1 MRRAL
6 WGWIT
11 AGVVT
16 ALIVTLAV
24 VWPGLDAQRTPSTEP
39 GVWALQTG
47 ENVRYARI
55 NTEVLELDTV
65 RTVSNPSG
73 IVQSERGAFL
83 FAESDSRLLEID
95 TAMPIDYDDE
105 AQATADRTPGGT
117 VAVATAGEYVAY
129 LTDTGT
135 VFAGVLGEATL
146 LIEPHPAEED
156 ESEEGSDDEGST
168 APSWTAD
175 AIAIDD
181 AGVLYAYTADDS
193 IVTRYDVAQ
202 RRLLGEDAAPSG
214 LTSEGLE
221 LTAVDGT
228 WFLVDA
234 TSGEIWRRGQ
244 ADAFQPGL
252 GGVVVAGTATA
263 RGESA
268 YLADDLGLVE
278 LPKGGGPRRVFDAPG
293 GAPAAPRVFNG
304 DVYAAWLDIA
314 GGTMWRM
321 PVSGGSGGSDGTQI
335 SLDYGGLELP
345 EEREPVFTSSGSRM
359 ILNETRSGWV
369 WTMPDGTLVPS
380 SQEWE
385 PEDDLEEET
394 VETQEQAEVVTDPR
408 PPVAEDDAFGVRP
421 GTLVSLPV
429 MLNDHDPN
437 QDVLTI
443 MEGSVS
449 GLPAEFGRLAIT
461 DDGGRITVDVAPDAT
476 GSATFQYQ
484 VIDGTQEGGRASEPA
499 TVTLTVSEG
508 NRAPVWCG
516 VEGCLAEWP
525 SPELAPGGTVTV
537 PVLDG
542 WVDPDGDP
550 VVLLDVANPS
560 GEGAAS
566 VTPDGDVVYQ
576 HSNSSSGSS
585 TVELHVTVADTQGA
599 QTTRS
604 LAVKVD
610 PNPQLH
616 AESFAVLDSVGTIA
630 VDVEPHVTG
639 TEGRLSVESARV
651 LDNAD
656 ATAVP
661 SAFGIGFDFTADE
674 EGIYLVRYTVTDG
687 MSSAEATAR
696 ITLLPEDAP
705 AQLSAAP
712 VTAFVH
718 QGADVTIDV
727 MPTVTNPTRRVL
739 MLSEPQV
746 SPADGATLQVDV
758 VGQSA
763 LRLTGTTADGEAGL
777 LGTVRYTVSDG
788 TLDDGAQVAGEASV
802 FLLPPASDL
811 SPIAVDDSVVVRAGA
826 QIDIPVLDN
835 DVAPAGRS
843 LMLDPSAVQSST
855 DRALAFAAGSVIRYL
870 APKEPGDYRIDYSVY
885 AAGAPSLADSAAVTV
900 RVVGEEENRPPQPHR
915 LEGRVLAGQSV
926 EIPLQRFGADPDGDT
941 VELDRILTQPDVGSA
956 SISADGES
964 IVYRSAPGSFGQVSF
979 TYQVVDGQGLPGT
992 GRVRVGV
999 MDAEADPRPVLYTD
1013 YVQVQ
1018 GAEDAEVTVTPLAND
1033 IDPLGGELSLENVVP
1048 DVPATLSDGTENP
1061 RHVELMDRLS
1071 VEGDT
1076 VRVRPGAE
1084 FGTISYLYDVETSGG
1099 NSARGRIVVY
1109 VTRERVPDYPVVSD
1123 TRLTL
1128 ETRDRFE
1135 NGVDVVDGSVA
1146 WSGGSVDDLEL
1157 ALWGEQEG
1165 AEVSGNRISGE
1176 LTPEARV
1183 IPFQL
1188 TGQSTSGDDVA
1199 GYGFLRV
1206 PGDRA
1211 ALAEKAD
1218 APPIEVQEGESVEF
1232 DMRDRVATPRG
1243 RTLEVGSEV
1252 ATSGART
1259 AATCSVRGSVITYAA
1274 GDGAPWSDACA
1285 VPVRLD
1291 GDEAWTVLSVGIRV
1305 IPNAPQPDL
1314 KAAAVTVSPGDTA
1327 TFDLQ
1332 QMVTWPG
1339 GRVGD
1344 PVSFGFE
1351 FGGSALSASASGS
1364 IVTVTAHD
1372 TARPGTQER
1381 ATVTSTSHDDVS
1393 PASLTFTVGDA
1404 PSQLPRGG
1412 TAEQLC
1418 RTTQG
1423 GSCDIQVVG
1432 IPGETNPLPGTPLR
1446 LMSVQ
1451 SSQACA
1457 GVSFSVASDTH
1468 VRASWAP
1475 GTPGATCR
1483 ARFAVEDAQG
1493 RVSGGEAMGTVLLD
1507 LHGLPNTPGG
1517 VNQIGYDDGQVM
1529 LRVDPGTSRA
1539 AYPALQGFRVTWNGQ
1554 EVATCSADGAC
1565 PVINAPNGEQRD
1577 YVVRAF
1583 NSTGESEGSVQT
1595 RAWAFRPPAAPRD
1608 VQWRPVQTDDGRGH
1622 LVNIDVTVA
1631 EPQQTGSLEI
1641 WSAATNEITPVDVR
1655 GRSRVRIDSFNVGSN
1670 DLTDITITP
1679 VSIHNIPAGLSG
1691 VKTGESVSIKMHGVG
1706 APTDLRITSA
1716 SSENVGN
1723 GQARIDVEAWAGAGS
1738 SAAGT
1743 SVEYGFALDGQRCFP
1758 SSSSPRASF
1767 TVQDGR
1773 EYVVQACAQTRY
1785 NDDIYGYAGLVKS
1798 QPVRAVQN
1806 LPKPKGAT
1814 FYVNRDPS
1822 LTVEGVTAT
1831 ASWSISPDSLE
1842 GPTSEKPHENHYVF
1856 STGWEHRYGA
1866 DPDIGVRWEHD
1877 WWPGVY
1883 SEWGDVTP
1891 RGNSAPYQVRA
1902 QVSVQGSCVGGQ
1914 QAPSLR
1920 ESYAGE
1926 GLRNSTLTVGNATP
1940 RYERWD
1946 EGWFGGRWETIR
1958 ADEPGVVPPNAE
1970 RVVFTPTL
1978 SWDGGSYDIRGT
1990 GRNDI
1995 ELTLSCTPTQTTP
2008 PEDETGGDTGGE
2020 PPTP

>member
-156 ESEEGSDDEGST
+156 ESEEGADDEGST

-181 AGVLYAYTADDS
+181 AGVLYAYIADDS

-278 LPKGGGPRRVFDAPG
+278 LPKGGEPRRVFDAPG

-321 PVSGGSGGSDGTQI
+321 PVSGGSDGTQI

-449 GLPAEFGRLAIT
+449 GLPEDFGRLAIT

-525 SPELAPGGTVTV
+525 SPEVAPGGTVTV

-687 MSSAEATAR
+687 TSSAEATAR

-1165 AEVSGNRISGE
+1165 VEVSGNRISGE

-1183 IPFQL
+1183 VPFQL

-1364 IVTVTAHD
+1364 TVTVTAHD

-1446 LMSVQ
+1446 LASVQ
-1451 SSQACA
+1451 ASQACA
-1457 GVSFSVASDTH
+1457 GVSFSVASETH

-1483 ARFAVEDAQG
+1483 ARFAVQDAQG

-1507 LHGLPNTPGG
+1507 LHGLPDAPGG
-1517 VNQIGYDDGQVM
+1517 VSQIGYDDGQVM
-1529 LRVDPGTSRA
+1529 LRVDPGPARA
-1539 AYPALQGFRVTWNGQ
+1539 AYPALQGFRVTWNGR
-1554 EVATCSADGAC
+1554 EVATCGPDGSC
-1565 PVINAPNGEQRD
+1565 PVISAPNGERRE

-1583 NSTGESEGSVQT
+1583 NATGVSEDTASTVAWAYNPPPRPQSASARPSQTWDGTGGRADITVTGIAARET
-1595 RAWAFRPPAAPRD
+1595 RA
-1608 VQWRPVQTDDGRGH
+1608 
-1622 LVNIDVTVA
+1622 LTVY
-1631 EPQQTGSLEI
+1631 
-1641 WSAATNEITPVDVR
+1641 SAATGQTETYPVYGERMVIDDFVVGQNASTQILITPLSSHDIPPGIGNGSESGEVLEITAYGVSSP
-1655 GRSRVRIDSFNVGSN
+1655 SKP
-1670 DLTDITITP
+1670 DIT
-1679 VSIHNIPAGLSG
+1679 VS
-1691 VKTGESVSIKMHGVG
+1691 
-1706 APTDLRITSA
+1706 
-1716 SSENVGN
+1716 
-1723 GQARIDVEAWAGAGS
+1723 
-1738 SAAGT
+1738 
-1743 SVEYGFALDGQRCFP
+1743 
-1758 SSSSPRASF
+1758 
-1767 TVQDGR
+1767 
-1773 EYVVQACAQTRY
+1773 QTRLGG
-1785 NDDIYGYAGLVKS
+1785 D
-1798 QPVRAVQN
+1798 QVR
-1806 LPKPKGAT
+1806 L
-1814 FYVNRDPS
+1814 D
-1822 LTVEGVTAT
+1822 VTAT
-1831 ASWSISPDSLE
+1831 ASPGGPNTQVEYAFGRDEDCRGFSSASTTSFQVTDGQSYTIFACARSMHDGDEYGTSSADTEVRVVPEMPAPTGAEFKVRESPDVQGNVAQWTLQWVSR
-1842 GPTSEKPHENHYVF
+1842 PTSREPNGAELVPGEPPQSSTVF
-1856 STGWEHRYGA
+1856 GR
-1866 DPDIGVRWEHD
+1866 DPGIAFWWQHKQWDDVRSPEGYAV
-1877 WWPGVY
+1877 PASG
-1883 SEWGDVTP
+1883 
-1891 RGNSAPYQVRA
+1891 SAPYQLSATGSVLGECQVGAAVPTVTVTADSLDRA
-1902 QVSVQGSCVGGQ
+1902 QPTVTEVAPTFQKRVGIFGWQTVSWQ
-1914 QAPSLR
+1914 
-1920 ESYAGE
+1920 AGE
-1926 GLRNSTLTVGNATP
+1926 P
-1940 RYERWD
+1940 
-1946 EGWFGGRWETIR
+1946 
-1958 ADEPGVVPPNAE
+1958 VPPGAE
-1970 RVVFTPTL
+1970 RVLFTPKV
-1978 SWDGGSYDIRGT
+1978 SWGGKYGLQDARLEVT
-1990 GRNDI
+1990 APCAPAPADPD
-1995 ELTLSCTPTQTTP
+1995 PTDPETP
-2008 PEDETGGDTGGE
+2008 PGG
-2020 PPTP
+2020 

>member
-16 ALIVTLAV
+16 ALVLTLAV
-24 VWPGLDAQRTPSTEP
+24 VWPGLDAQRTPDTEP

-47 ENVRYARI
+47 QTVRYARV
-55 NTEVLELDTV
+55 NTEVRELDTV
-65 RTVSNPSG
+65 RAVSNPSG
-73 IVQSERGAFL
+73 IVQTERGAFL

-95 TAMPIDYDDE
+95 TAMPVDFDDE
-105 AQATADRTPGGT
+105 AQAAAERTPGGT
-117 VAVATAGEYVAY
+117 VDVATAGDYAAY

-135 VFAGVLGEATL
+135 VFAGVLGEATVL
-146 LIEPHPAEED
+146 VEPHPADEEAE
-156 ESEEGSDDEGST
+156 ESEEDGRST
-168 APSWTAD
+168 PSWTAD
-175 AIAIDD
+175 AITIDD
-181 AGVLYAYTADDS
+181 RGVLYAYSADDS
-193 IVTRYDVAQ
+193 LVTRYDVSA
-202 RRLLGEDAAPSG
+202 RRLLGEDSAPSG
-214 LTSEGLE
+214 LSSEGLQ
-221 LTAVDGT
+221 LTAVAGT

-234 TSGEIWRRGQ
+234 TSGDVWRRGQ
-244 ADAFQPGL
+244 GDPFQPGL
-252 GGVVVAGTATA
+252 GGVVAAGTAA
-263 RGESA
+263 SEGDAA
-268 YLADDLGLVE
+268 YVADDLGLVE
-278 LPKGGGPRRVFDAPG
+278 LPTGGEPRRVFDAPG

-321 PVSGGSGGSDGTQI
+321 PASGDRDGTQI
-335 SLDYGGLELP
+335 ALDYAGRELP
-345 EEREPVFTSSGSRM
+345 EERAPVFTSSGSRM

-369 WTMPDGTLVPS
+369 WTMPDGALVPS

-385 PEDDLEEET
+385 PEDELEEET
-394 VETQEQAEVVTDPR
+394 VQSQEQAEVVTDPR

-429 MLNDHDPN
+429 LLNDHDPN
-437 QDVLTI
+437 QDVLTV

-449 GLPAEFGRLAIT
+449 GLPEEFGRLSVT
-461 DDGGRITVDVAPDAT
+461 DDGGRIAVDVAPDAT

-484 VIDGTQEGGRASEPA
+484 VVDGTQEGGRASETA
-499 TVTLTVSEG
+499 TVTLTVAEG
-508 NRAPVWCG
+508 NGAPVWCG
-516 VEGCLAEWP
+516 VAGCLAEWP
-525 SPELAPGGTVTV
+525 SPEVAPGGTVTV

-542 WVDPDGDP
+542 WVDPEGDP
-550 VVLLDVANPS
+550 VILLDVANPS

-566 VTPDGDVVYQ
+566 VTPRGEVVYQ
-576 HSNSSSGSS
+576 HSNSSAGST
-585 TVELHVTVADTQGA
+585 TVELHVTVADTRGA

-610 PNPQLH
+610 PNPQLR
-616 AESFAVLDSVGTIA
+616 AESFAVLDSVGTIS

-639 TEGRLSVESARV
+639 TAGRLAVESVRV

-656 ATAVP
+656 ATASP
-661 SAFGIGFDFTADE
+661 SAFGTGFDFTAE
-674 EGIYLVRYTVTDG
+674 EDGVYLVRYTVTDG
-687 MSSAEATAR
+687 ASSAEATAR

-705 AQLSAAP
+705 AQLAAAP

-718 QGADVTIDV
+718 QGADITLDV
-727 MPTVTNPTRRVL
+727 MPAISNPTRRVL

-746 SPADGATLQVDV
+746 APADGATLQVDV

-763 LRLTGTTADGEAGL
+763 LRITGTTADGEAGL

-788 TLDDGAQVAGEASV
+788 TLDDGAQVTGEASV
-802 FLLPPASDL
+802 FLLPPATDL

-835 DVAPAGRS
+835 DVAPSGRS

-855 DRALAFAAGSVIRYL
+855 DKALAFASGSVIRYL
-870 APKEPGDYRIDYSVY
+870 APEEAGDYRVDYSVY
-885 AAGAPSLADSAAVTV
+885 AAGAPSLADSSAVTI
-900 RVVGEEENRPPQPHR
+900 RVVGDEENRAPQPHR
-915 LEGRVLAGQSV
+915 LDGRVLAGQSV

-964 IVYRSAPGSFGQVSF
+964 IVYSSAPGSFGQVSF

-999 MDAEADPRPVLYTD
+999 MAAEADPRPVLYTD

-1048 DVPATLSDGTENP
+1048 DVPATLADGTENP
-1061 RHVELMDRLS
+1061 RYVELTDRLT

-1076 VRVRPGAE
+1076 LRVRPGAE

-1109 VTRERVPDYPVVSD
+1109 VTRERVPDYPIVSD

-1135 NGVDVVDGSVA
+1135 DGVDVVDGSVA

-1157 ALWGEQEG
+1157 GLWGEQEG
-1165 AEVSGNRISGE
+1165 VEVSGNRISGE

-1183 IPFQL
+1183 VPFQL
-1188 TGQSTSGDDVA
+1188 AGVSTSGDEVA
-1199 GYGFLRV
+1199 GYAFLRV

-1218 APPIEVQEGESVEF
+1218 APPIEVQESESVEF
-1232 DMRDRVATPRG
+1232 DMRDRVAAPRG
-1243 RTLEVGSEV
+1243 RTLEVGDEV
-1252 ATSGART
+1252 AASGARS
-1259 AATCSVRGSVITYAA
+1259 AATCTVRGSVVTYAA

-1314 KAAAVTVSPGDTA
+1314 QAAAVTVSPGDTK

-1344 PVSFGFE
+1344 PVRFGFE
-1351 FGGSALSASASGS
+1351 FGGSALRATASGS
-1364 IVTVTAHD
+1364 TVTVTATD
-1372 TARPGTQER
+1372 SARPGTQER
-1381 ATVTSTSHDDVS
+1381 ATVTSTSHEDVA
-1393 PASLTFTVGDA
+1393 PASLTFTVGEA

-1423 GSCDIQVVG
+1423 GSCDIRVVG
-1432 IPGETNPLPGTPLR
+1432 IAGETNPLPGTPLR
-1446 LMSVQ
+1446 LVSVQ
-1451 SSQACA
+1451 ASQACS

-1468 VRASWAP
+1468 VRASWAS

-1507 LHGLPNTPGG
+1507 LHGLPNAPGG
-1517 VNQIGYDDGQVM
+1517 VRQVGYGDGEVM

-1554 EVATCSADGAC
+1554 EVASCSADGAC
-1565 PVINAPNGEQRD
+1565 PVISAPNGERRD
-1577 YVVRAF
+1577 YVVRAV

-1595 RAWAFRPPAAPRD
+1595 TAWAFRAPAAPRD
-1608 VQWRPVQTDDGRGH
+1608 ARWTPTVTRGEGN
-1622 LVNIDVTVA
+1622 LVDIEVEIT
-1631 EPQQTGSLEI
+1631 EPQQTGAIDI
-1641 WSAATNEITPVDVR
+1641 WSAATNQTTTVEVN
-1655 GRSRVRIDSFNVGSN
+1655 GRSRVQVRGYNVGSN
-1670 DLTDITITP
+1670 NLTDVTITP
-1679 VSIHNIPAGLSG
+1679 ISIHEIPAGLAG
-1691 VKTGESVSIKMHGVG
+1691 VKTGESITRQMHGVG
-1706 APTDLRITSA
+1706 APQGLGVQASA
-1716 SSENVGN
+1716 TNVGD
-1723 GQARIDVEAWAGAGS
+1723 GRSRIDATASAGSGS
-1738 SAAGT
+1738 SAPGV
-1743 SVEYGFALDGQRCFP
+1743 SVEYGFVLDNGWCSPR
-1758 SSSSPRASF
+1758 SSSPTASF
-1767 TVQDGR
+1767 TEDDGR
-1773 EYVVQACAQTRY
+1773 EYRIQACARTVYQGQE
-1785 NDDIYGYAGLVKS
+1785 YGSAWAETF
-1798 QPVRAVQN
+1798 VRAIPVMN
-1806 LPKPKGAT
+1806 PPEGAT
-1814 FYVNRDPS
+1814 FRVRERPFIEGNQAQWRIVQVTPPS
-1822 LTVEGVTAT
+1822 RRNAPNGAELMPEQVPQGSTVYGRPPEIAF
-1831 ASWSISPDSLE
+1831 WWQ
-1842 GPTSEKPHENHYVF
+1842 HEQWPEVQSAPAY
-1856 STGWEHRYGA
+1856 A
-1866 DPDIGVRWEHD
+1866 DPE
-1877 WWPGVY
+1877 
-1883 SEWGDVTP
+1883 T
-1891 RGNSAPYQVRA
+1891 APYQLRA
-1902 QVSVQGSCVGGQ
+1902 SVNIESSCVGGGAPPKAVLGEHDQ
-1914 QAPSLR
+1914 LQLPDGTRMSPTITELDRTYYAGWFPVAAEADGSVPTEADRVVVRSRVSWGGAYGLEDATLEVSGKCEPAREPAPSDPTDPP
-1920 ESYAGE
+1920 AE
-1926 GLRNSTLTVGNATP
+1926 G
-1940 RYERWD
+1940 
-1946 EGWFGGRWETIR
+1946 
-1958 ADEPGVVPPNAE
+1958 
-1970 RVVFTPTL
+1970 
-1978 SWDGGSYDIRGT
+1978 
-1990 GRNDI
+1990 
-1995 ELTLSCTPTQTTP
+1995 
-2008 PEDETGGDTGGE
+2008 
-2020 PPTP
+2020 

>member
-47 ENVRYARI
+47 ENVRYARV

-244 ADAFQPGL
+244 SDAFQPGL

-278 LPKGGGPRRVFDAPG
+278 LPTGGEPRRVFDAPG

-321 PVSGGSGGSDGTQI
+321 PVSGGSDGTQI

-449 GLPAEFGRLAIT
+449 GLPEDFGRLAIT

-499 TVTLTVSEG
+499 TVTLTMSEG

-525 SPELAPGGTVTV
+525 SREVAPGGTVTV

-687 MSSAEATAR
+687 TSSAEATAR

-1165 AEVSGNRISGE
+1165 VEVSGNRISGE

-1364 IVTVTAHD
+1364 TVTVTAHD

-1446 LMSVQ
+1446 LASVQ

-1483 ARFAVEDAQG
+1483 ARFAVQDAQG

-1608 VQWRPVQTDDGRGH
+1608 VQWRPSEPPSRQAAYGWGGT
-1622 LVNIDVTVA
+1622 LVDIDIEVA
-1631 EPQQTGSLEI
+1631 EPQQTGTLEI
-1641 WSAATNEITPVDVR
+1641 RSAAATTTVDVN
-1655 GRSRVRIDSFNVGSN
+1655 GRARVRVEDFNVGSN
-1670 DLTDITITP
+1670 NPTDVTITP
-1679 VSIHNIPAGLSG
+1679 ISIHEIPAGLAG
-1691 VKTGESVSIKMHGVG
+1691 VKTGESVTRQMFGVG
-1706 APTDLRITSA
+1706 APTGLTFTRADAT
-1716 SSENVGN
+1716 NVGN
-1723 GQARIDVEAWAGAGS
+1723 GQARIDVAAWAQPGGPSSSVQVQYGFSMDPWRCEPTSS
-1738 SAAGT
+1738 SAAT
-1743 SVEYGFALDGQRCFP
+1743 
-1758 SSSSPRASF
+1758 SF
-1767 TVQDGR
+1767 TVQDGV
-1773 EYVVQACAQTRY
+1773 EYGIYACARSVY
-1785 NDDIYGYAGLVKS
+1785 NGTEFGTTSTDTK
-1798 QPVRAVQN
+1798 VRAVQN
-1806 LPKPKGAT
+1806 PAPPEGAT
-1814 FYVNRDPS
+1814 FEVGRNASAIDGNDTSR
-1822 LTVEGVTAT
+1822 VT
-1831 ASWSISPDSLE
+1831 ASWSIVDTDD
-1842 GPTSEKPHENHYVF
+1842 PTSPAPARNYAEWENT
-1856 STGWEHRYGA
+1856 SSAEYGR
-1866 DPDIGVRWEHD
+1866 DPGLRVRWVHED
-1877 WWPGVY
+1877 WRTA
-1883 SEWGDVTP
+1883 SEWATAKP
-1891 RGNSAPYQVRA
+1891 RAGSAPYQLRA
-1902 QVSVQGSCVGGQ
+1902 QVSISGSCVGGG
-1914 QAPSLR
+1914 APP
-1920 ESYAGE
+1920 
-1926 GLRNSTLTVGNATP
+1926 TLTTAGSTTLDGADPTL
-1940 RYERWD
+1940 ERVEPTYYKWTD
-1946 EGWFGGRWETIR
+1946 GLVFDRWEEVR
-1958 ADEPGVVPPNAE
+1958 PGADGMVPAE
-1970 RVVFTPTL
+1970 AQRVEFHPRVGWNGAYGL
-1978 SWDGGSYDIRGT
+1978 NHT
-1990 GRNDI
+1990 GNDI
-1995 ELTLSCTPTQTTP
+1995 TLRAECTPTQTTP
-2008 PEDETGGDTGGE
+2008 PEGETGGETGGGE
-2020 PPTP
+2020 TTP